1 MLWSMEG
8 SGRSA
13 WAERKDCEVRRK
25 RKALE
30 VQMIAEVGP
39 LIYAGEYAEAVEALE
54 RWHDQLP
61 GSDEWARLETL
72 NCLLFPG
79 CA

>member
-1 MLWSMEG
+1 MLWSEDG

-13 WAERKDCEVRRK
+13 WAGCEGKARRK